1 MPFSQS
7 TQISTIVKHAEDLKP
22 QSVLDLG
29 AGMGQYGFLLRMNL
43 EAENLFEVDGA
54 QGRLRPREN
63 WNIKIDGVEGCAGY
77 MTPVH
82 AYAYNSMTNAN
93 VLDVLPKIASAS
105 YDLVL
110 AVDILEHLTTDD
122 GLVFLGHCRR
132 IAKRAALISTPKVF
146 YPQEVEANPFENHRS
161 LWSAEQL
168 AASGFSHVLPNED
181 SWIAAYAR
189 TEADAPRS

>member
-7 TQISTIVKHAEDLKP
+7 TQISTIVQYAEELKP
-22 QSVLDLG
+22 LSVLDLG

-54 QGRLRPREN
+54 QGRLRPREG

-82 AYAYNSMTNAN
+82 TYAYNDITNAN
-93 VLDVLPKIASAS
+93 VLDALPKIADGS

-110 AVDILEHLTTDD
+110 AVDILEHLTTAE
-122 GLVFLGHCRR
+122 GLVFLDHC
-132 IAKRAALISTPKVF
+132 KRVSKRGALISTPKIF
-146 YPQEVEANPFENHRS
+146 HPQEVEANPFENHRS
-161 LWSAEQL
+161 LWTAEQL
-168 AASGFSHVLPNED
+168 ADKGFAHVLPNED
-181 SWIAAYAR
+181 SWVVVYAR
-189 TEADAPRS
+189 SAADAPR

>member
-7 TQISTIVKHAEDLKP
+7 TQISTIVKFAEELKP
-22 QSVLDLG
+22 LSVLDLG

-54 QGRLRPREN
+54 QGRLRPREG

-82 AYAYNSMTNAN
+82 TYAYNEVTNAN
-93 VLDVLPKIASAS
+93 VLDALPKIADGS

-110 AVDILEHLTTDD
+110 AVDILEHLTTAD
-122 GLVFLGHCRR
+122 GLVFLDHCKRVS
-132 IAKRAALISTPKVF
+132 KRAALISTPKIF
-146 YPQEVEANPFENHRS
+146 HPQEVEANPFENHRS
-161 LWSAEQL
+161 LWTAEQL
-168 AASGFSHVLPNED
+168 ADKGFAHVLPNED
-181 SWIAAYAR
+181 SWVAVYALSA
-189 TEADAPRS
+189 ADAPR